1 MIKAFDNIKSAERYA
16 AKLTTKFPG
25 ATYAVETYGNMSY
38 VVVK

>member
-16 AKLTTKFPG
+16 AKLTAKYG
-25 ATYAVETYGNMSY
+25 AIYAVETYGGTSY